1 MKINSHLT
9 TRRFRPL
16 LSLLAGAMG
25 LLASCVVS
33 EEDRMMRKD
42 APTNEIQMNFVV
54 SRAGL
59 QQIDGV
65 RMTPNILLMTQQQAT
80 DFDNPPADYLN
91 SDDAYTHLVEV
102 LGKINDYYKMTYNT
116 GVEYASNGETY
127 FARGYAPAVV
137 LAPRETDRGAFDYR
151 ELTLSSEAV
160 SGGKL
165 PLGRMDFLSLD
176 ADPAYWGNKE
186 DKFGQERN
194 RLYFRHLTA
203 QVLFVAQRDQSMVD
217 MQYVRDV
224 VLSNLRVC
232 YYGGTDTAPPATD
245 AGWMPFSVPHKLN
258 WLPDQATAQDQ
269 TSSIHGYKVTEMQ
282 DLPDDF
288 SIRTTGHTQLT
299 VGRDVAVDSLF
310 VNVRTSRTAATDIVN
325 TPAGKG
331 VFLKMDVSALLSHLD
346 NFPMDTQRT
355 NEENGLTHTM
365 QWKDVIV
372 PVHVVGT
379 TNPVKSIETGKRY
392 KITLVFGRH
401 NLYLDAVLMEWKDG
415 GVHDYVFRPG
425 SNEVGS

>member
-9 TRRFRPL
+9 TRRLRPL
-16 LSLLAGAMG
+16 LPLLAGAMG

-65 RMTPNILLMTQQQAT
+65 RMTPNILLMTQQQAA
-80 DFDNPPADYLN
+80 DFDNPPGDYLN

-137 LAPRETDRGAFDYR
+137 LAPRERTDGAFDYR

-176 ADPAYWGNKE
+176 ADPAYWGN
-186 DKFGQERN
+186 
-194 RLYFRHLTA
+194 
-203 QVLFVAQRDQSMVD
+203 
-217 MQYVRDV
+217 
-224 VLSNLRVC
+224 
-232 YYGGTDTAPPATD
+232 
-245 AGWMPFSVPHKLN
+245 
-258 WLPDQATAQDQ
+258 
-269 TSSIHGYKVTEMQ
+269 
-282 DLPDDF
+282 
-288 SIRTTGHTQLT
+288 
-299 VGRDVAVDSLF
+299 
-310 VNVRTSRTAATDIVN
+310 
-325 TPAGKG
+325 
-331 VFLKMDVSALLSHLD
+331 
-346 NFPMDTQRT
+346 
-355 NEENGLTHTM
+355 
-365 QWKDVIV
+365 
-372 PVHVVGT
+372 
-379 TNPVKSIETGKRY
+379 
-392 KITLVFGRH
+392 
-401 NLYLDAVLMEWKDG
+401 
-415 GVHDYVFRPG
+415 
-425 SNEVGS
+425 